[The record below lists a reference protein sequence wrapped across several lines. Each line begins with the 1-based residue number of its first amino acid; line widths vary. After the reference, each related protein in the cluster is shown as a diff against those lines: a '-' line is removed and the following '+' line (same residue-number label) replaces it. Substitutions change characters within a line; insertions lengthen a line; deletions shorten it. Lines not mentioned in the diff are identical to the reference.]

1 MLNYYRNCDEIP
13 IYNFYK
19 VLQEKDYN
27 YLYPKFD
34 GYNAVEHHDDIEKTW
49 KKIYDEYVDLSGD
62 KTTMQYYEL
71 MGDILHLTTRYKVV
85 SALLTI
91 LATSAMEKEV
101 TLLYIAELKSWDY
114 VINTKNPFEKEIEK
128 MVLQLKQSE
137 NKIRIKESKL
147 EELKKENSSGES
159 FTLTEQQV
167 ALELALNKNEI
178 DIKKVSVS
186 KWIAMMSRA
195 KNIKEQERKQQ
206 QNNG

>member
-27 YLYPKFD
+27 HLYPEFD
-34 GYNAVEHHDDIEKTW
+34 G
-49 KKIYDEYVDLSGD
+49 YVDLSGD

-137 NKIRIKESKL
+137 SKL

>member
-1 MLNYYRNCDEIP
+1 MLKYYRNCDEIP

-27 YLYPKFD
+27 HLYPEFD
-34 GYNAVEHHDDIEKTW
+34 GYNSVEHHDDIEKTW

-167 ALELALNKNEI
+167 ALELALNK
-178 DIKKVSVS
+178 KT
-186 KWIAMMSRA
+186 
-195 KNIKEQERKQQ
+195 
-206 QNNG
+206 

>member
-1 MLNYYRNCDEIP
+1 M
-13 IYNFYK
+13 
-19 VLQEKDYN
+19 
-27 YLYPKFD
+27 YPEFD
-34 GYNAVEHHDDIEKTW
+34 GYNSVEHHDDIEKTW